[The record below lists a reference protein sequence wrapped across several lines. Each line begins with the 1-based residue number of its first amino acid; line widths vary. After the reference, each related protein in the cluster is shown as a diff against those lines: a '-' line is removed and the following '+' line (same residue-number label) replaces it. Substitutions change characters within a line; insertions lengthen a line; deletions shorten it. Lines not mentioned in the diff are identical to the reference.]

1 MSYQVERNK
10 LISDFC
16 DYLNLRY
23 GSDSFKEIP
32 KVQTNDKAIPTKIN
46 GVTCELQN
54 IIKDDLTSGKTIG
67 RYDVEVTVFIV
78 KNSFDYE
85 NDKDLI
91 LKAIQ
96 DLLENN
102 NYNFNDNI
110 NFSEITDK
118 QAEIKFTLDIG
129 LNLCEQNEYLLT
141 VNDFE
146 FLTEN
151 DNYLEAI

>member
-1 MSYQVERNK
+1 MSYIAERSK
-10 LISDFC
+10 LILDFC
-16 DYLNLRY
+16 NYLNLRY
-23 GSDSFKEIP
+23 DSDLFREIP
-32 KVQTNDKAIPTKIN
+32 KIQTNDKSLPTKVN
-46 GVTCELQN
+46 GVTVELTG
-54 IIKDDLTSGKTIG
+54 ITKDDLTSGKSIG

-78 KNSFDYE
+78 KSRFDYE
-85 NDKDLI
+85 EDKDLI
-91 LKAIQ
+91 LLAIQ

-102 NYNFNDNI
+102 NYNFNGEFD
-110 NFSEITDK
+110 FSEITDK

-129 LNLCEQNEYLLT
+129 LNLCEQNEFLLT